1 MGGAVAALMTAR
13 IYSSSPCDQVWYQ
26 TREAG
31 GNEGTFQL
39 DDRGAIEQLTSVCRA
54 AVLQLTSAPAPPAYI
69 KATAALIGADAP
81 ALSICVRR

>member
-1 MGGAVAALMTAR
+1 MALMTAR
-13 IYSSSPCDQVWYQ
+13 IYSSSPCDQEWYQ

-54 AVLQLTSAPAPPAYI
+54 AVLQLTSAPAAYI